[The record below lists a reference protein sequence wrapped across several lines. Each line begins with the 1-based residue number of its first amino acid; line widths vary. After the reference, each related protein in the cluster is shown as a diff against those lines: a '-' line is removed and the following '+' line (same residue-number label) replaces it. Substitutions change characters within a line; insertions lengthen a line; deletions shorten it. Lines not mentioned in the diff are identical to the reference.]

1 MASQLTVLVPTKTF
15 KTSVGDVKIG
25 PIKILTDEGAE
36 AIAIIDRYFK
46 VLGDETANQDNFALL
61 SAILGCGESKA
72 AIAGDMLHILHVCS
86 GVEKEK
92 LQELGHDEVLSLM
105 AEVLKQ
111 NMDFFPKLMAIV
123 QPKKE
128 EVKAETPKT
137 GVLESAD

>member
-1 MASQLTVLVPTKTF
+1 MASQLTVLVPAKTF

-46 VLGDETANQDNFALL
+46 VLGDETANQDNFTLL
-61 SAILGCGESKA
+61 SAILGCGENKA

-128 EVKAETPKT
+128 EVKAETPKI

>member
-15 KTSVGDVKIG
+15 KTSVGEVKIG

-46 VLGDETANQDNFALL
+46 VLGDEAANQDNFALL
-61 SAILGCGESKA
+61 SAILGCGENKA

-86 GVEKEK
+86 GVDKDK